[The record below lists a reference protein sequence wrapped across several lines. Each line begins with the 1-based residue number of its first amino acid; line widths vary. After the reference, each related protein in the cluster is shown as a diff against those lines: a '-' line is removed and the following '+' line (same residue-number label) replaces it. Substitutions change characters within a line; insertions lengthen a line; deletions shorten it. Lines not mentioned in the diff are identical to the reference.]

1 MSLTVNVITNSRRR
15 EEVEQFAP
23 AGEAEEEDTLNPIE
37 EAKMRR
43 MFHTG
48 KEKDRK
54 PSFSE
59 MQDDDPKR
67 RPSINVYQ
75 SVDDDHPDL
84 QSIQS
89 IVANMNFSA
98 D

>member
-1 MSLTVNVITNSRRR
+1 MA
-15 EEVEQFAP
+15 EPGAQ
-23 AGEAEEEDTLNPIE
+23 GEAEEEDTLNPME

-43 MFHTG
+43 MFYSSG
-48 KEKDRK
+48 REKERK

>member
-1 MSLTVNVITNSRRR
+1 MGQPT
-15 EEVEQFAP
+15 P
-23 AGEAEEEDTLNPIE
+23 AGDAEEQEDTLNPIE

-43 MFHTG
+43 MFHSG

>member
-1 MSLTVNVITNSRRR
+1 MGQPT
-15 EEVEQFAP
+15 P
-23 AGEAEEEDTLNPIE
+23 AGDAEEQEDTLNPIE

-43 MFHTG
+43 MFYSER
-48 KEKDRK
+48 EKDRK